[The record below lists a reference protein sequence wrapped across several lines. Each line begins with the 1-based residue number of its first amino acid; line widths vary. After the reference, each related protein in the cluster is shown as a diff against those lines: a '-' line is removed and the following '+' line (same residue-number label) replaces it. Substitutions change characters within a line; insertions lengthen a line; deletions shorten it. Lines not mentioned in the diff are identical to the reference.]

1 MKYGDKV
8 HYHRHRRVKQSATW
22 LCWIVRGDRR
32 LAMVKVK
39 GNHRHIEVAPSDIEI
54 GIEKE
59 IYKYGQ

>member
-8 HYHRHRRVKQSATW
+8 NYHRCHDKQPATW
-22 LCWIVRGDRR
+22 ICWVTRGDRR
-32 LAMVKVK
+32 IAMIKVK
-39 GNHRHIEVAPSDIEI
+39 GGHRHIEVAPSDVEI